1 MKYFKLPDLGEGLP
15 EADILEWHVKEGDQI
30 DEDQLLV
37 SVETAKAVIDVP
49 SPQNGVIAHLFGA
62 EGDTVHTGEP
72 LVEFVTDE
80 EEDSGTVVGSLTKA
94 AATSSQQDDFIIGA
108 SPSSLAHRQ
117 QRTTPAGRAL
127 ANRLQIDINTIS
139 GTGHEG
145 TISVSDIEQAARF
158 NRQFGAPE
166 RLKGVRKHMAINM
179 SQAHAQIVHVSLFED
194 AHISH
199 WPQKTDITMRLIQA
213 ITVACQ
219 HEPIINSWFDG
230 QQMTLRQQKHIDLGV
245 AVDTEKGLFVPVL
258 RNISGR
264 SKSDLRDGLN
274 QLRSDVNARTIPA
287 SELQGATITLTNFGT
302 MAGRYATPIVVPPQ
316 VAIIGAG
323 VIREEAVV
331 DNGEIKIGKVLP
343 ISLTFDHRV
352 VTGGEAARFLQ
363 VFINSLQD
371 NDTEM
376 KPST

>member
-15 EADILEWHVKEGDQI
+15 EADILEWHVKEGDHV

-49 SPQNGVIAHLFGA
+49 SPQTGIIAHLFGA

-80 EEDSGTVVGSLTKA
+80 EEDSGTVVGSLSKA
-94 AATSSQQDDFIIGA
+94 DTTSQEDDFMIGA

-117 QRTTPAGRAL
+117 QRTSSAGRAL
-127 ANRLQIDINTIS
+127 ANRLDIDLDTIK
-139 GTGHEG
+139 GTGQQG
-145 TISVSDIEQAARF
+145 SVSVSDIEQAARY

-179 SQAHAQIVHVSLFED
+179 SQAHAQIVPVSLFED
-194 AHISH
+194 VNISH
-199 WPQKTDITMRLIQA
+199 WPPKTDITMRLIQA
-213 ITVACQ
+213 ITAACQ
-219 HEPIINSWFDG
+219 SVPIINSWFDG
-230 QQMTLRQQKHIDLGV
+230 QQLTLRPHKHIDLGV

-258 RNISGR
+258 RNIAAR
-264 SKSDLRDGLN
+264 SDAELREGLN
-274 QLRSDVNARTIPA
+274 QLRSDVAARTIPA
-287 SELQGATITLTNFGT
+287 AELKGATITLSNFGT
-302 MAGRYATPIVVPPQ
+302 MAGRYATPVVVPPQ

-323 VIREEAVV
+323 VIREAALVEKGKIV
-331 DNGEIKIGKVLP
+331 IGKVLP

-352 VTGGEAARFLQ
+352 ATGGEAARFLQ
-363 VFINSLQD
+363 IFISSLED
-371 NDTEM
+371 
-376 KPST
+376 K

>member
-15 EADILEWHVKEGDQI
+15 EADILEWHVKEGDHI
-30 DEDQLLV
+30 NEDQLLV

-49 SPQNGVIAHLFGA
+49 SPQSGVIAHLFGA
-62 EGDTVHTGEP
+62 EGETVHTGEP

-80 EEDSGTVVGSLTKA
+80 EDDTGTVVGSLTKA
-94 AATSSQQDDFIIGA
+94 SADASQQDDFIIGA

-127 ANRLQIDINTIS
+127 ANRLDIDIDTIK
-139 GTGHEG
+139 GTGHQG
-145 TISVSDIEQAARF
+145 SISVNDIEQAARF
-158 NRQFGAPE
+158 NRQFGAPQ
-166 RLKGVRKHMAINM
+166 RLKGVRKHMAVNM
-179 SQAHAQIVHVSLFED
+179 SQAHAQIVPVSLFED

-199 WPQKTDITMRLIQA
+199 WPHKTDITMRLIQA
-213 ITVACQ
+213 IAAACQ
-219 HEPIINSWFDG
+219 SEPVINSWFDG
-230 QQMTLRQQKHIDLGV
+230 QQLTLRQHKHIDLGV

-264 SKSDLRDGLN
+264 TESDLRDGLN
-274 QLRSDVNARTIPA
+274 QLRSDVSARTIPA
-287 SELQGATITLTNFGT
+287 AELQGATITLTNFGT

-331 DNGEIKIGKVLP
+331 DNGKIIIGKVLP
-343 ISLTFDHRV
+343 LSLTFDHRV

-363 VFINSLQD
+363 VFINSLED
-371 NDTEM
+371 NYT
-376 KPST
+376 